1 MRAEM
6 VDGEA
11 VDQLRGQSEDV
22 MLGVRD
28 TTTTHPLQ
36 PRQGRLKKLKNKQ
49 L

>member
-1 MRAEM
+1 M

-28 TTTTHPLQ
+28 TTTTQ
-36 PRQGRLKKLKNKQ
+36 PTSGATTKSQKL
-49 L
+49 LYLLIIF